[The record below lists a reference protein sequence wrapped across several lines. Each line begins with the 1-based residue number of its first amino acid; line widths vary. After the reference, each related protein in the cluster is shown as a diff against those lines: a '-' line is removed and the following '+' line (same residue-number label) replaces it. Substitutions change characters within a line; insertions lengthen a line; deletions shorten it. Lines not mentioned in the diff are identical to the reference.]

1 MIEIIIVN
9 LFSKKISIKKSY
21 IPENNPDSFPEEASE
36 VLCTDSLWLISCSGI
51 ISNIIVEYCP

>member
-36 VLCTDSLWLISCSGI
+36 VLCTDSL
-51 ISNIIVEYCP
+51 